1 MKAGGKEWW
10 GLFVL
15 HKEWL
20 VYRAPEA
27 KSQSGNNDLY
37 GCGI

>member
-1 MKAGGKEWW
+1 MKAGAKEWW

-15 HKEWL
+15 NKEWL
-20 VYRAPEA
+20 IHRAPEA
-27 KSQSGNNDLY
+27 NSQLGNNDLY